1 MAKHA
6 GQDGSQI
13 DHVYDLLL
21 AAPFGLHDL
30 AKPAGALPDDAPLAL
45 AEWYVLIGGASLFHE
60 AIVFAPPNEVHLL
73 QDPARWWCG
82 SVDGDDLAVT
92 PQGRVLCWDS
102 SVDDWLPVGS
112 RLDRWLWG
120 MLDGQALLYDAEG
133 EFADDVFDEDGEL
146 SDATTL
152 AQLRGLVRRDGAAV
166 ASRWRLGAAFVA
178 AGDILR
184 GREQL
189 ERCVELDEDFY
200 WAWLELARISENLAE
215 FANAYEEALTA
226 AHAAQKCGAPSAGY
240 LWSHAARLALRSNAN
255 SARDAAAAQVQR
267 LAPQLR
273 TEQLAGIRECMANRD
288 WKSAGG
294 LMDLLRAVWP
304 RDLEVMD
311 MARQLAAAPRQEP
324 EVDADEGLD
333 TDDADASEHTNDIG
347 PTDSG
352 SQPRPE

>member
-30 AKPAGALPDDAPLAL
+30 AKPAGGLPEDAPLAL
-45 AEWYVLIGGASLFHE
+45 AEWYVLMGGASLFHD
-60 AIVFAPPNEVHLL
+60 AIIFAPPNEVHLVS
-73 QDPARWWCG
+73 DPTRWWCG

-120 MLDGQALLYDAEG
+120 MLDAQAMLYDAEG
-133 EFADDVFDEDGEL
+133 EFADDVFDDDGEL
-146 SDATTL
+146 CAATEL
-152 AQLRGLVRRDGAAV
+152 AQLRALVRRDGAAV
-166 ASRWRLGAAFVA
+166 ASRWKLGAAFIA
-178 AGDILR
+178 AGDVDR

-189 ERCVELDEDFY
+189 ERCVELDENFY
-200 WAWLELARISENLAE
+200 WVWLELARISESLGE
-215 FANAYEEALTA
+215 FAGAYDEVLTA
-226 AHAAQKCGAPSAGY
+226 ANAAQQCGAPSAGY
-240 LWSHAARLALRSNAN
+240 LWSHVARLALRCNAPGN
-255 SARDAAAAQVQR
+255 RDAAAAQVQR

-273 TEQLAGIRECMANRD
+273 GEQLAGIRECMANRD
-288 WKSAGG
+288 WKSASG

-304 RDLEVMD
+304 RDLDVMD
-311 MARQLAAAPRQEP
+311 MARQLAAAPRTEP
-324 EVDADEGLD
+324 DEPAVDEPAVDEPD
-333 TDDADASEHTNDIG
+333 TGESNIVDGIG
-347 PTDSG
+347 RTTE
-352 SQPRPE
+352 RAK

>member
-30 AKPAGALPDDAPLAL
+30 AKPACALPEDAPLAL
-45 AEWYVLIGGASLFHE
+45 AEWYVLMGGASLFHE

-82 SVDGDDLAVT
+82 TVDGEDLAVT

-133 EFADDVFDEDGEL
+133 EFADDVFDDDGEL
-146 SDATTL
+146 CEATTL
-152 AQLRGLVRRDGAAV
+152 AQLRALVRRDGAAV
-166 ASRWRLGAAFVA
+166 ASRWRLGAALVA
-178 AGDILR
+178 VGDILR
-184 GREQL
+184 ARDQL

-200 WAWLELARISENLAE
+200 WAWLELARISENLGE
-215 FANAYEEALTA
+215 FTGAYEEALMA
-226 AHAAQKCGAPSAGY
+226 ANAAQKCGAPSAGY
-240 LWSHAARLALRSNAN
+240 LWSHAARLALRGNDS

-267 LAPQLR
+267 VAPQLR
-273 TEQLAGIRECMANRD
+273 TEQLAGIRECMTNRD

-311 MARQLAAAPRQEP
+311 MARQLAAAPRHDPEP
-324 EVDADEGLD
+324 DVADGQDADGTEADADE
-333 TDDADASEHTNDIG
+333 DDAGPNNVDAENK
-347 PTDSG
+347 PT
-352 SQPRPE
+352 

>member
-30 AKPAGALPDDAPLAL
+30 AKPACALPEDAPLAL
-45 AEWYVLIGGASLFHE
+45 AEWYVLMGGASLFHE

-82 SVDGDDLAVT
+82 TVDGEDLAVT

-133 EFADDVFDEDGEL
+133 EFADDVFDDDGEL
-146 SDATTL
+146 CEATTL
-152 AQLRGLVRRDGAAV
+152 AQLRALVRRDGAAV
-166 ASRWRLGAAFVA
+166 ASRWRLGAALVA
-178 AGDILR
+178 VGDILR
-184 GREQL
+184 ARDQL

-200 WAWLELARISENLAE
+200 WAWLELARISENLGE
-215 FANAYEEALTA
+215 FTGAYEEALMA
-226 AHAAQKCGAPSAGY
+226 ANAAQKCGAPSAGY
-240 LWSHAARLALRSNAN
+240 LWSHAARLALRGNDSA
-255 SARDAAAAQVQR
+255 ARDAAAAQVQR
-267 LAPQLR
+267 VAPQLR
-273 TEQLAGIRECMANRD
+273 TEQLAGIRECMTNRD

-311 MARQLAAAPRQEP
+311 MARQLAAAPRHEP
-324 EVDADEGLD
+324 EPDVADGQDADSTEADADE
-333 TDDADASEHTNDIG
+333 DDAGPNNVDAENK
-347 PTDSG
+347 PT
-352 SQPRPE
+352 